1 MRFLTF
7 IPALFALPTIG
18 ALIDKQYAHLI
29 VPLNKSEEYTPMG
42 TQKSFDIERYIWT
55 AFLFD
60 VPDNNANWCNLK
72 LTISTD
78 EKRSAPYKVWG
89 NTGDEDFYVFNVSTV
104 SRHINK
110 DADTWHD
117 HPEIKEWVATFTV
130 WKDGRV
136 KQDGGLFF
144 ACAKNNIAEYIAHPA

>member
-42 TQKSFDIERYIWT
+42 TQKSFDIERYVHHPYTHESIPNYPYLPQIWT

-78 EKRSAPYKVWG
+78 EKRGAPYKV
-89 NTGDEDFYVFNVSTV
+89 
-104 SRHINK
+104 
-110 DADTWHD
+110 
-117 HPEIKEWVATFTV
+117 
-130 WKDGRV
+130 
-136 KQDGGLFF
+136 
-144 ACAKNNIAEYIAHPA
+144 